1 MHILAGNY
9 YKIMSDTNNQTLEL
23 LQEKARIQ
31 LKHLYELDELIEQL
45 QRTNEKA
52 IASFSGKNEPDL
64 SNLNK

>member
-1 MHILAGNY
+1 
-9 YKIMSDTNNQTLEL
+9 MSDTNNQTLEL